1 MSKLTK
7 IEKDVVTKSNKLIE
21 ASFKLGLTE
30 QKFILFMVSK
40 IQPDDKDFKI
50 YTLSV
55 REFADII
62 GLKGQSIYSE
72 VKKISYDLMG
82 KPVQLELNGRTI
94 QMSWLSLA
102 IYNDFSGTV
111 DVRFDPFWK
120 PFFLE
125 LKKEFTSYKLANI
138 ASLKSFY
145 SIRLYELLKQYE
157 RIGERTFEIDVLK
170 QRLGAEEAYPL
181 YGNFKQRV
189 LIPAQKEIKTKTDIS
204 FDFEEIKQGRKVD
217 KIYFKI
223 EGKEAPIKLKS
234 KQMSLFEEEGPSS
247 NKDAAPEEEEE
258 GDLIRKTL
266 ESQGITISDRTL
278 KKWRTLDGDLN
289 ILSAIKETFGR
300 DHVTNVIGYVT
311 RMLEAGYTPAQS
323 VKVKPLPTY
332 MTNTSNGEQLQK
344 ELDPEKQKEALDL
357 LFQLGEIDQEAYD
370 QRLRALNVEKEAVI
384 S

>member
-102 IYNDFSGTV
+102 IYNDFTGTV

-157 RIGERTFEIDVLK
+157 RIGERTFEIDILK

-189 LIPAQKEIKTKTDIS
+189 LLPAQKEIESKTDIS

-223 EGKEAPIKLKS
+223 QGKEAPMKLKS
-234 KQMSLFEEEGPSS
+234 KQMSLFEEEGEAS
-247 NKDAAPEEEEE
+247 KETAEAPE

-266 ESQGITISDRTL
+266 EAQGIMINDRTL
-278 KKWRTLDGDLN
+278 KKWRTLDGDVN

-300 DHVTNVIGYVT
+300 EHVTNVVGYVT
-311 RMLEAGYTPAQS
+311 RMLEAGYTPAQTVKMKALPDYMEKS
-323 VKVKPLPTY
+323 V
-332 MTNTSNGEQLQK
+332 NHGERQK
-344 ELDPEKQKEALDL
+344 ELEPEKQKEALEL
-357 LFQLGEIDQEAYD
+357 LFQLGEIDQEAYK
-370 QRLRALNVEKEAVI
+370 QRLEELTGGAKAVN